1 VDTDDSGN
9 MRPSNKK
16 ITGRKYSYDGS
27 DVYNTKQDWNKTF
40 NSTFRANN
48 EKGRVSM
55 YRSKQNRYQHVNK
68 TFDSKKN
75 DIERASEKCG
85 QLLKRIHNAG
95 SEVTRFKAEFNIG
108 KCKAL
113 NEYHTNVN
121 CLKEKSLSQEVM
133 EIIKKDM
140 AYEIKNRE
148 VPIED
153 V

>member
-1 VDTDDSGN
+1 
-9 MRPSNKK
+9 
-16 ITGRKYSYDGS
+16 
-27 DVYNTKQDWNKTF
+27 
-40 NSTFRANN
+40 
-48 EKGRVSM
+48 M
-55 YRSKQNRYQHVNK
+55 YQARQNRYQHVNK

-75 DIERASEKCG
+75 DTERASEKCG
-85 QLLKRIHNAG
+85 QLLKKIHNAG
-95 SEVTRFKAEFNIG
+95 IEVTRFKAEFNIE
-108 KCKAL
+108 KAKAL